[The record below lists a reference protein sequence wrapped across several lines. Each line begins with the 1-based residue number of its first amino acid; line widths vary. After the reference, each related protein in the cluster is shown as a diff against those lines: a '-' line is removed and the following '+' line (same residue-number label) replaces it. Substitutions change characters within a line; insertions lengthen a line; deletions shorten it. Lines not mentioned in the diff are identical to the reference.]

1 MSIVVDRQRVLRCD
15 TPDLEGGPAFR
26 ADRPRFALLNGLFP
40 VRLAIVLVLPLVP
53 GYIGCEFQRGRA
65 GPLLSVVRPA
75 TISSMCP
82 VQYSDAS
89 LFEASFGSELCCDRT
104 SR

>member
-40 VRLAIVLVLPLVP
+40 VRLVLPFVP
-53 GYIGCEFQRGRA
+53 GYIGCEFQRLRA
-65 GPLLSVVRPA
+65 GPLLSGVWPA
-75 TISSMCP
+75 TIPSMRS
-82 VQYSDAS
+82 VQYLGAS
-89 LFEASFGSELCCDRT
+89 LFGASFGSELCCDQT